1 MATVEVKSE
10 ITGKVWKIETKPG
23 DRIEEDDPILILE
36 SMKME
41 IPVCAPMDCKL
52 VELLVAE
59 EDAVSEGQVV
69 ALVEED

>member
-41 IPVCAPMDCKL
+41 IPVSAPMDCKL

-69 ALVEED
+69 AIVEED